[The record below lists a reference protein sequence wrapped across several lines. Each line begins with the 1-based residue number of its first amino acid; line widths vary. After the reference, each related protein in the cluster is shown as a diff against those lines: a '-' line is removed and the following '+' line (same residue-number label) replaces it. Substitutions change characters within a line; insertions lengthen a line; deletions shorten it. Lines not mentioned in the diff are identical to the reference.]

1 MSPVSILGCHDGC
14 STLQFSAAYQLDTL
28 SGNTGSDMRLSDAQ
42 RDKLCEMMYF
52 AFLEIRL
59 LAQTGKA
66 TQAGDLADAFHNLPK
81 EMWSEGFS
89 LEDFRE
95 DFLVGYQIKY
105 PEQITRNYVA
115 LLDTVIAIG
124 NEDHSSN

>member
-1 MSPVSILGCHDGC
+1 
-14 STLQFSAAYQLDTL
+14 
-28 SGNTGSDMRLSDAQ
+28 MRLSDAQ